1 MLREDLQYGD
11 VIVLILNDISGQLN
25 RCDWQ
30 SVDKNFRLFDKIAKN
45 KPVLSSLQ
53 FERWYYAAESFYRRG
68 LLDKVHIL
76 YGGSKKI
83 CCWTRAEVQN
93 AIAAWKNREF

>member
-45 KPVLSSLQ
+45 TSV
-53 FERWYYAAESFYRRG
+53 R
-68 LLDKVHIL
+68 DK
-76 YGGSKKI
+76 K
-83 CCWTRAEVQN
+83 
-93 AIAAWKNREF
+93 

>member
-53 FERWYYAAESFYRRG
+53 FERWYYAG
-68 LLDKVHIL
+68 VT
-76 YGGSKKI
+76 SKSVWI
-83 CCWTRAEVQN
+83 RHRSSLV
-93 AIAAWKNREF
+93 